1 MSPQLVAIETMQK
14 GKLFENFSKLF
25 TVPPHLYKGIQRT
38 FEQPKCLQFTNCL
51 RVSLYYIRRFRVG
64 LHNHKST
71 QFTIYLRL
79 VLLLYLPI
87 YRTVERIKLQ
97 IISNYICHF
106 AMGSLRTNC
115 FFLYQ
120 YKGNSKRFLVG
131 WFAKVSS
138 LNSHENGVLAG
149 CFFKN
154 SKYVYKHPSHLIA
167 LIRSKT

>member
-1 MSPQLVAIETMQK
+1 MRTVY
-14 GKLFENFSKLF
+14 KLF
-25 TVPPHLYKGIQRT
+25 TSFPLLYPPFQSR
-38 FEQPKCLQFTNCL
+38 FAQPQ
-51 RVSLYYIRRFRVG
+51 
-64 LHNHKST
+64 ST

-79 VLLLYLPI
+79 LLLLYLPI
-87 YRTVERIKLQ
+87 YRTDERIKLQ
-97 IISNYICHF
+97 IISHYICHF

-131 WFAKVSS
+131 CFAKVPS
-138 LNSHENGVLAG
+138 LNSHENGVWAG

-167 LIRSKT
+167 LGTTKT

>member
-1 MSPQLVAIETMQK
+1 MHNRKST
-14 GKLFENFSKLF
+14 
-25 TVPPHLYKGIQRT
+25 
-38 FEQPKCLQFTNCL
+38 QFTNCL
-51 RVSLYYIRRFRVG
+51 RVYLYYICRFRVG

-97 IISNYICHF
+97 IISHYICHF
-106 AMGSLRTNC
+106 AMGSLRINC
-115 FFLYQ
+115 IFLYK

-131 WFAKVSS
+131 CFAKVPS
-138 LNSHENGVLAG
+138 LNSHEKGILAG
-149 CFFKN
+149 YFFKN

-167 LIRSKT
+167 LGTTKT

>member
-1 MSPQLVAIETMQK
+1 MC
-14 GKLFENFSKLF
+14 
-25 TVPPHLYKGIQRT
+25 PHLYKGIQRVLA
-38 FEQPKCLQFTNCL
+38 QPKSVHFTNCL
-51 RVSLYYIRRFRVG
+51 REPLYYICRFIAG
-64 LHNHKST
+64 LHNHIST
-71 QFTIYLRL
+71 QHTIYLRL

-97 IISNYICHF
+97 IISHYICHF
-106 AMGSLRTNC
+106 AMGSLRTNH

-131 WFAKVSS
+131 CFAKIPS

-154 SKYVYKHPSHLIA
+154 SKYVYKHHSHLIA
-167 LIRSKT
+167 LRRSKT